1 MSRRCS
7 FWPLSA
13 SVCVG
18 LRQDSRRVE
27 WELLPVATAPLTPIA
42 PFGMHALTYKTERG
56 RQDRLSLPPPVSF
69 VRKRGSPIPRC
80 KTKRVL
86 GQMARSNFRV
96 RRLWVRFLHAGAIS
110 GNRVI
115 GQRHNL
121 GTFHN
126 FGASAPEPNPQ
137 KTGAAHSSATSSEA
151 AAAFNLNGQS
161 LG

>member
-1 MSRRCS
+1 MSRRYS
-7 FWPLSA
+7 FWRLSA

-27 WELLPVATAPLTPIA
+27 WELLPVATAQLTLFA
-42 PFGMHALTYKTERG
+42 TFGMNVLTHKTERG
-56 RQDRLSLPPPVSF
+56 RQDRALFAIPVSF
-69 VRKRGSPIPRC
+69 VRKRGSPIPRG

-86 GQMARSNFRV
+86 GQMAKSNFRV
-96 RRLWVRFLHAGAIS
+96 RRLWVRFLHAALMPAIES
-110 GNRVI
+110 LAI
-115 GQRHNL
+115 DITSERH
-121 GTFHN
+121 H